1 MGATCLMEPSKS
13 DLNSHDHLIQRY
25 LDADLSEAE
34 CQAFDALLA
43 QEDFC
48 IRLAEYAVDTAHLYE
63 LGREGLL
70 MGESGG
76 RKQSPGHR
84 RRALHLGAGVA
95 ALIAV
100 VVLVM
105 IWMNHESMTTLCQV
119 TDVSG
124 SVVLQTDQ
132 GEVRVEKGS
141 PVRVGDLIRAEGL
154 ESYVQF
160 AFADGT
166 QMVLTDGAV
175 VQVLHANGQKKVFL
189 YQGLLSADV
198 STQSAQIP
206 LIISTPQANAKVL
219 GTRLSLH
226 ADTNSTELGV
236 FTGHVQMT
244 RHSDGEV
251 VDVKTGQQAVA
262 ARQGKLVVVPISPT
276 ADTWEEDFET
286 GLPDH
291 WRCGQWITHGLP
303 DGSSGG
309 VLANA
314 LFFGKPR
321 PDNYH
326 CITTYKDW
334 TRGLF
339 RIHADSVLHVTYKL
353 LDPGW
358 FQIMICVRSDQEK
371 QFHVGNYEAHDST
384 WWNVPAQQWHTV
396 HIPLHSFAKSTDPD
410 QTGELSPRIGDVAY
424 MLFFNSLTQDIGLV
438 IDRLWVTREATT
450 GG

>member
-1 MGATCLMEPSKS
+1 MEPSKS
-13 DLNSHDHLIQRY
+13 DLNSYDHLIQRY

-34 CQAFDALLA
+34 SQAFDSFLA
-43 QEDFC
+43 REEFR
-48 IRLAEYAVDTAHLYE
+48 IRLAEYAMDTAHLYE

-70 MGESGG
+70 MAESGG
-76 RKQSPGHR
+76 RKQSPWHR
-84 RRALHLGAGVA
+84 RRVPNVVAGVA

-100 VVLVM
+100 AVLLLM
-105 IWMNHESMTTLCQV
+105 WMNHESMTTLIQV

-124 SVVLQTDQ
+124 SVLLQTDQ

-141 PVRVGDLIRAEGL
+141 PVRVGDLLRAEGL

-166 QMVLTDGAV
+166 QMVLTDRAV
-175 VQVLHANGQKKVFL
+175 AQVLHANGQKKVFL
-189 YQGLLSADV
+189 HQGLLSADV
-198 STQSAQIP
+198 STQSAHAP
-206 LIISTPQANAKVL
+206 LIISTPQADAKVL
-219 GTRLSLH
+219 GTRLSLR

-244 RHSDGEV
+244 RHFDGEV
-251 VDVKTGQQAVA
+251 VDVKAGQQTVA
-262 ARQGKLVVVPISPT
+262 TAQGKLVVVPISPT
-276 ADTWEEDFET
+276 ADTWEEDFEA

-303 DGSSGG
+303 EASAGG

-339 RIHADSVLHVTYKL
+339 RTHADSVLHVTYKL

-358 FQIMICVRSDQEK
+358 FQIMICMRSDQEK

-384 WWNVPAQQWHTV
+384 WWNVPAQQWHTI
-396 HIPLHSFAKSTDPD
+396 HIPLHLFAKSTDLD

-424 MLFFNSLTQDIGLV
+424 MLFFNSLTQDIGLAV
-438 IDRLWVTREATT
+438 DRVWVTREATT
-450 GG
+450 GR